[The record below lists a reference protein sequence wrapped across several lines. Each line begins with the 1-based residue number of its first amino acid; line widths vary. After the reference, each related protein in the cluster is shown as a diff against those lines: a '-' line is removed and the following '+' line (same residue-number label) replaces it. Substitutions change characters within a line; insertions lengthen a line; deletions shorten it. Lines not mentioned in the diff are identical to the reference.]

1 MELEARVGDGNSQG
15 CGVGKTLA
23 EMGEGHYPGFVDSS
37 YWGQEVVGSR
47 GVQGSQAERRGKLT
61 KRWQSL
67 KRPSEWGDSG
77 ILSRGCP
84 GQGAPGH
91 RREMRAWR
99 EEVGGQ
105 QGRNP

>member
-1 MELEARVGDGNSQG
+1 MVISQG
-15 CGVGKTLA
+15 SGVGKTLA
-23 EMGEGHYPGFVDSS
+23 EMGDNYPGFVDSS
-37 YWGQEVVGSR
+37 YWGQEAVDSR
-47 GVQGSQAERRGKLT
+47 GVQGSQAERRGMLR
-61 KRWQSL
+61 KRWQAL
-67 KRPSEWGDSG
+67 KRPSEWGDTG

-99 EEVGGQ
+99 RWEVK